1 MIKKIVL
8 TTFVITMISG
18 AFITINSKNSNSAIN
33 ADSSSSSKPTATNE
47 TITTTVSSGTELK
60 TPEETKDFYP
70 LDLSDV
76 GKITTHHGRFTRV
89 VEQTIFDESQI
100 AREMKEIGP
109 KTMQIILDYGIF
121 LREEESEYRSK

>member
-1 MIKKIVL
+1 MIKKVL
-8 TTFVITMISG
+8 TTFAITMISG
-18 AFITINSKNSNSAIN
+18 AFITINSNSAIN
-33 ADSSSSSKPTATNE
+33 ADSSSRSKANE
-47 TITTTVSSGTELK
+47 TITNTTVSPGSELK

-76 GKITTHHGRFTRV
+76 GTITTHQGRFSRV

-109 KTMQIILDYGIF
+109 NTMQIILDYGIF
-121 LREEESEYRSK
+121 SRISESEYRSK